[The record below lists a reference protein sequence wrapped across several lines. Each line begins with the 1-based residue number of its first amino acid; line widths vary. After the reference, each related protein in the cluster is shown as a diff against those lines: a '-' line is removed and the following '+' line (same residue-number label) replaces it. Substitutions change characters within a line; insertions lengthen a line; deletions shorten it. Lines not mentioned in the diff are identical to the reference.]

1 MSRPTIQNRE
11 YLIHYTTTLN
21 WEDDFQCMAFDL
33 SGWVLDLYRMI
44 WELEPAPTSIQ
55 LKRLER
61 IDKLYH
67 RHAEDDSYVS
77 EDAEFDF
84 PDDSVELDELYEKL
98 TAIQAHAQCMSVLE
112 TLQIELLVSLTSDIR
127 CNDIGSFEATL
138 NKWLDTT
145 RDSLS
150 QSPM

>member
-33 SGWVLDLYRMI
+33 SGWVLDLYQMI
-44 WELEPAPTSIQ
+44 WELEPAPTATQ

-67 RHAEDDSYVS
+67 QHEEDSYVS
-77 EDAEFDF
+77 DEAGFCF
-84 PDDSVELDELYEKL
+84 PDDSVELDELDEKL

-112 TLQIELLVSLTSDIR
+112 TLRIELLVSLTSDIR
-127 CNDIGSFEATL
+127 CNDIGAFEETL
-138 NKWLDTT
+138 NKWLDIT
-145 RDSLS
+145 RDALS
-150 QSPM
+150 ASPM